1 MAASPQFKA
10 FLEELLE
17 PLGPVVFKRLFGGEG
32 LSLGGVTFAF
42 IMGQSLYL
50 RVDDDSRPAYEDA
63 GAEPFAYD
71 TKSKRVTVR
80 SFFAAPEDLYDD
92 ADQFRDWAQA
102 ALAAA
107 QAAARAKA
115 AKKTREEDPR
125 QDPVTGFGR

>member
-50 RVDDDSRPAYEDA
+50 RVDDDSRPAYEEA

-80 SFFAAPEDLYDD
+80 SFFSAPEDLYDD
-92 ADQFRDWAQA
+92 ADEFRDWARQ

-107 QAAARAKA
+107 QAVARDKA
-115 AKKTREEDPR
+115 AKLAKRKTR
-125 QDPVTGFGR
+125 

>member
-42 IMGQSLYL
+42 IMGQTLFL

-80 SFFAAPEDLYDD
+80 SFFATPEELYDD
-92 ADQFRDWAQA
+92 GDEFCAWARA
-102 ALAAA
+102 ALTAA

-115 AKKTREEDPR
+115 AKQTRRKTR
-125 QDPVTGFGR
+125 

>member
-42 IMGQSLYL
+42 IMEQSLYM
-50 RVDDDSRPAYEDA
+50 RVDDETRPAFEDA
-63 GAEPFAYD
+63 GAEPFSYS
-71 TKSKRVTVR
+71 TKAKRVIVR
-80 SFFAAPEDLYDD
+80 SFFATPEELFDD
-92 ADQFRDWAQA
+92 AAEFRDWART
-102 ALAAA
+102 ALAVA

-115 AKKTREEDPR
+115 AKRPPK
-125 QDPVTGFGR
+125 

>member
-42 IMGQSLYL
+42 IMEQSLYM
-50 RVDDDSRPAYEDA
+50 RVDDETRPAFEDA
-63 GAEPFAYD
+63 GAEPFSYS
-71 TKSKRVTVR
+71 TKRKRVIVR
-80 SFFAAPEDLYDD
+80 SFFATPEELFDD
-92 ADQFRDWAQA
+92 AAEFRDWARA
-102 ALAAA
+102 ALAVA

-115 AKKTREEDPR
+115 AKRPPK
-125 QDPVTGFGR
+125 

>member
-42 IMGQSLYL
+42 IMGQTLFL

-71 TKSKRVTVR
+71 TKSKRVTLR
-80 SFFAAPEDLYDD
+80 SFFEAPEELYDD
-92 ADQFRDWAQA
+92 GDEFCAWARV

-115 AKKTREEDPR
+115 AKQTRRKTR
-125 QDPVTGFGR
+125 